1 MGMGGWCNQAEPRN
15 QSKSR
20 CKAPAAAQAVRRR
33 PPQPATLTLTRI
45 RATLPPV
52 AARALVLGLDGLDLG
67 LVQQFGPEALP
78 NLHSLMSRGVFAA
91 LESVQPP
98 ATLPNWTTFL
108 TGVDPARHGVFD
120 FTTRKGYQVR
130 FTAGTARE
138 VPTLFTQLDRLGLRC
153 ACLSF
158 PATWPPE
165 ELEHGVFVSGWDAPV
180 AFEAD
185 RSFMWPPSLFDE
197 TVERFGAPSFDDVD
211 EFHADAPGWIDRL
224 PDALV
229 RRVARKTDWAR
240 WLLDRQDWDVFAL
253 YFGESDTASHYLWAH
268 HDPASPRRP
277 ASVSTEQRGA
287 LQRVYE
293 ALDQAVGSLLE
304 AAGGEQSEVTV
315 LSDHGS
321 GGSSDKVLYL
331 NQLLAEHGLLRFRPQ
346 RAPGGSGLKEIAL
359 RRFPPRLRE
368 QLFRLGNAWLPSRL
382 ESNVRFG
389 AIDMANTLAFSDEL
403 NYFPGIHLNVAG
415 REPRG
420 IVQAGQRRDTIL
432 RIRAAL
438 LDTRDP
444 WSGKPVFR
452 DLIPREQL
460 FEGPHLDRAPDLMVE
475 LYLDDGYSYNLM
487 PSSPQRGASAAPWRQ
502 SRSTEHP
509 AAGSPFRKLADHEKP
524 GKKGRSL
531 AGSHRSHGFM
541 ALAGPSVRPAGRLD
555 AHIADLSATLLCRLG
570 LSVPTSFMGRVL
582 WEALQDAQRESTL
595 SLPEPTRLEPRTTRN
610 EGLVESRL
618 RALGYI
624 E

>member
-1 MGMGGWCNQAEPRN
+1 M
-15 QSKSR
+15 
-20 CKAPAAAQAVRRR
+20 
-33 PPQPATLTLTRI
+33 T
-45 RATLPPV
+45 
-52 AARALVLGLDGLDLG
+52 ARALVLGLDGFDLK
-67 LVQQFGPEALP
+67 LVEQFGASRLP
-78 NLHSLMSRGVFAA
+78 HLHALMSRGAFAA

-138 VPTLFTQLDRLGLRC
+138 VPTVFRQLDALGLRC

-165 ELEHGVFVSGWDAPV
+165 ELSHGIFASGWDAPV

-185 RSFMWPPSLFDE
+185 RSFMWPPSLYDE
-197 TVERFGAPSFDDVD
+197 TVQRFGAPTFDDVD
-211 EFHADAPGWIDRL
+211 EFHADEPGWVDRL
-224 PDALV
+224 PSALEH
-229 RRVARKTDWAR
+229 RVTRKTDWAR
-240 WLLDRQDWDVFAL
+240 WLLERQEWDVFAV

-268 HDPASPRRP
+268 HDPESPRRP
-277 ASVSTEQRGA
+277 DALSAEQRDG
-287 LQRVYE
+287 LRRVYE

-304 AAGGEQSEVTV
+304 AAGGNQTEVTV

-321 GGSSDKVLYL
+321 GGSSDKVVYL
-331 NQLLAEHGLLRFRPQ
+331 NRLLAEHGLLRFAER
-346 RAPGGSGLKEIAL
+346 RGLGAAKLKEIAL

-368 QLFRLGNAWLPSRL
+368 RLFRWGNAWLPSRL

-389 AIDMANTLAFSDEL
+389 AIDMRNTVAFSDEL
-403 NYFPGIHLNVAG
+403 NYFPGIYLNLAG

-420 IVQAGQRRDTIL
+420 IVPAEQKRETVL
-432 RIRAAL
+432 KVRAAL
-438 LDTRDP
+438 LSVRDP
-444 WSGKPVFR
+444 WSGQPVFKGVV
-452 DLIPREQL
+452 PREEL
-460 FEGPHLDRAPDLMVE
+460 FDGPHLERAPDL
-475 LYLDDGYSYNLM
+475 LLDLHLDNGYSYNLM
-487 PSSPQRGASAAPWRQ
+487 PSEPPKGARAGPWRR
-502 SRSTEHP
+502 SRSGRSGRSGGHP
-509 AAGSPFRKLADHEKP
+509 PVDPAFRKLAPHEKL

-531 AGSHRSHGFM
+531 PGSHRSHGFM
-541 ALAGPSVRPAGRLD
+541 AVAGPSVQAVGRVE
-555 AHIADLSATLLCRLG
+555 AHIADLTATLLARLG
-570 LSVPTSFMGRVL
+570 LAVPPMFKGRVL
-582 WEALQDAQRESTL
+582 WEALDDTGDTPPLA
-595 SLPEPTRLEPRTTRN
+595 LPPAAPLAPRATRN

>member
-1 MGMGGWCNQAEPRN
+1 
-15 QSKSR
+15 
-20 CKAPAAAQAVRRR
+20 
-33 PPQPATLTLTRI
+33 
-45 RATLPPV
+45 V
-52 AARALVLGLDGLDLG
+52 AARALVLGLDGFDLG
-67 LVQQFGPEALP
+67 LVQQFGPECLP
-78 NLHSLMSRGVFAA
+78 NLHTLMSRGAFAA

-138 VPTLFTQLDRLGLRC
+138 VPTVFRQLDQLGLRC

-165 ELEHGVFVSGWDAPV
+165 ELAHGIFVSGWDAPV

-185 RSFMWPPSLFDE
+185 RSFMWPRSLYDE
-197 TVERFGAPSFDDVD
+197 TVQRFGAPTFDDVD
-211 EFHADAPGWIDRL
+211 EFHADEPGWVDRL
-224 PDALV
+224 PVALE

-240 WLLDRQDWDVFAL
+240 WLLQRQDWDVFAV

-268 HDPASPRRP
+268 HDPESPRRP
-277 ASVSTEQRGA
+277 NRVSNEQRGG
-287 LQRVYE
+287 LLRVYQ
-293 ALDQAVGSLLE
+293 ALDAAVGSLLE
-304 AAGGEQSEVTV
+304 AAGGDKTELTV

-331 NQLLAEHGLLRFRPQ
+331 NRLLAEHGLLRFRKQ
-346 RAPGGSGLKEIAL
+346 RGWGGARLKEIAL

-368 QLFRLGNAWLPSRL
+368 QLFRFGNAWLPSRL

-389 AIDMANTLAFSDEL
+389 AIDMRNTVAFSDEL
-403 NYFPGIHLNVAG
+403 NYFPGIYLNMGG

-420 IVQAGQRRDTIL
+420 IVRPEQRHETIL
-432 RIRAAL
+432 QVRAAL
-438 LDTRDP
+438 LDARDP

-452 DLIPREQL
+452 DIVPREEL
-460 FEGPHLDRAPDLMVE
+460 FEGPHLDRAPDL
-475 LYLDDGYSYNLM
+475 LLDLHLDDGYSYNLM
-487 PSSPQRGASAAPWRQ
+487 PSTTAGAGTHPWR
-502 SRSTEHP
+502 R
-509 AAGSPFRKLADHEKP
+509 LAEHEKL

-531 AGSHRSHGFM
+531 PGSHRSHGFM
-541 ALAGPSVRPAGRLD
+541 TLAGPSVQPAGQVD
-555 AHIADLSATLLCRLG
+555 AHIADLTATLLSRLG
-570 LSVPTSFMGRVL
+570 LSVPPAFKGRVL
-582 WEALQDAQRESTL
+582 WEALRDGRNASAQA
-595 SLPEPTRLEPRTTRN
+595 LPEASPVAPHPRRN

>member
-1 MGMGGWCNQAEPRN
+1 MG
-15 QSKSR
+15 
-20 CKAPAAAQAVRRR
+20 
-33 PPQPATLTLTRI
+33 
-45 RATLPPV
+45 
-52 AARALVLGLDGLDLG
+52 ARALVVGLDGFDLG
-67 LVQQFGPEALP
+67 VVEQFGAECLP
-78 NLHSLMSRGVFAA
+78 NLHALMARGVFGA

-138 VPTLFTQLDRLGLRC
+138 VPTVFRQLDRLGLRC

-165 ELEHGVFVSGWDAPV
+165 ELEHGIFASGWDAPV

-185 RSFMWPPSLFDE
+185 RSFMWPPSLYDE
-197 TVERFGAPSFDDVD
+197 TVQRFGAPTFDDVD

-224 PDALV
+224 PAALE
-229 RRVARKTDWAR
+229 RRVARKTKWAR
-240 WLLDRQDWDVFAL
+240 WLLERQDWDVFAV

-268 HDPASPRRP
+268 HDPESPRRP
-277 ASVSTEQRGA
+277 ASVSAEQRRG
-287 LQRVYE
+287 LLRVYE
-293 ALDQAVGSLLE
+293 ALDQSVGSLLE
-304 AAGGEQSEVTV
+304 TAGGSKTEITV

-331 NQLLAEHGLLRFRPQ
+331 NRLLAEHGLLRFGKR
-346 RAPGGSGLKEIAL
+346 RGRGGAGLKEIAL

-382 ESNVRFG
+382 ESKVRFG
-389 AIDMANTLAFSDEL
+389 AIDMRNTVAFSDEL
-403 NYFPGIHLNVAG
+403 NYFPGIYLNMAG
-415 REPRG
+415 REPDG
-420 IVQAGQRRDTIL
+420 IVRPDQKHETIL
-432 RIRAAL
+432 QVRAAL

-452 DLIPREQL
+452 DVVRREEL
-460 FEGPHLDRAPDLMVE
+460 FEGPHLDRAPDL
-475 LYLDDGYSYNLM
+475 LLDLHLDDGYSYNLM
-487 PSSPQRGASAAPWRQ
+487 PSSPPPRQ
-502 SRSTEHP
+502 SRSTGP
-509 AAGSPFRKLADHEKP
+509 QPTSNPFRKLTDTEKL

-531 AGSHRSHGFM
+531 PGSHRSHGFM
-541 ALAGPSVRPAGRLD
+541 TLAGPSVQPAGLLD
-555 AHIADLSATLLCRLG
+555 AHIADLTATLLSRLG
-570 LSVPTSFMGRVL
+570 LSVPPSFKGRVL
-582 WEALQDAQRESTL
+582 WEALRDDRGASAQA
-595 SLPEPTRLEPRTTRN
+595 LPEAGSVASRATRN

>member
-1 MGMGGWCNQAEPRN
+1 MA
-15 QSKSR
+15 
-20 CKAPAAAQAVRRR
+20 
-33 PPQPATLTLTRI
+33 
-45 RATLPPV
+45 
-52 AARALVLGLDGLDLG
+52 
-67 LVQQFGPEALP
+67 
-78 NLHSLMSRGVFAA
+78 RGVFGA

-138 VPTLFTQLDRLGLRC
+138 VPTVFRQLDRLGLRC

-165 ELEHGVFVSGWDAPV
+165 ELEHGIFASGWDAPV

-185 RSFMWPPSLFDE
+185 RSFMWPPSLYDE
-197 TVERFGAPSFDDVD
+197 TVQRFGAPTFDDVD

-224 PDALV
+224 PAALE
-229 RRVARKTDWAR
+229 RRVARKTKWAR
-240 WLLDRQDWDVFAL
+240 WLLERQDWDVFAV

-268 HDPASPRRP
+268 HDPESPRRP
-277 ASVSTEQRGA
+277 ANVSAAQRRG
-287 LQRVYE
+287 LLRVYE
-293 ALDQAVGSLLE
+293 ALDQSVRSLLE
-304 AAGGEQSEVTV
+304 AAGGSETEITV

-331 NQLLAEHGLLRFRPQ
+331 NRLLAEHGLLRFAKR
-346 RAPGGSGLKEIAL
+346 RGRGGAGLKEIAL

-382 ESNVRFG
+382 ESKVRFG
-389 AIDMANTLAFSDEL
+389 AIDMRNTVAFSDEL
-403 NYFPGIHLNVAG
+403 NYFPGIYLNMAG
-415 REPRG
+415 REPDG
-420 IVQAGQRRDTIL
+420 IVRPDQKHETIL
-432 RIRAAL
+432 QVRAAL

-452 DLIPREQL
+452 DVVRREEL
-460 FEGPHLDRAPDLMVE
+460 FEGPHLDRAPDL
-475 LYLDDGYSYNLM
+475 LLDLHLDDGYSYNLM
-487 PSSPQRGASAAPWRQ
+487 PSSPPPRQSRVWASTAPWRQ
-502 SRSTEHP
+502 SRSTGP
-509 AAGSPFRKLADHEKP
+509 QPTSSPFRKLADTEKL

-531 AGSHRSHGFM
+531 PGSHRSHGFM
-541 ALAGPSVRPAGRLD
+541 TLAGPSVQPTGQLD
-555 AHIADLSATLLCRLG
+555 AHIADLTATLLSRLG
-570 LSVPTSFMGRVL
+570 LSVPPSFKGRVL
-582 WEALQDAQRESTL
+582 WEALRDDRGAPAQP
-595 SLPEPTRLEPRTTRN
+595 LPEAGPIASRATRN

>member
-1 MGMGGWCNQAEPRN
+1 M
-15 QSKSR
+15 
-20 CKAPAAAQAVRRR
+20 
-33 PPQPATLTLTRI
+33 
-45 RATLPPV
+45 
-52 AARALVLGLDGLDLG
+52 AARALVLGLDGFDLG
-67 LVQQFGPEALP
+67 LVQQFGPECLP
-78 NLHSLMSRGVFAA
+78 NLHALMARGVFAA

-120 FTTRKGYQVR
+120 FTTRKGYRVR

-138 VPTLFTQLDRLGLRC
+138 VPTVFRQLDRLGLRC

-165 ELEHGVFVSGWDAPV
+165 ELEHGIFVSGWDAPV

-185 RSFMWPPSLFDE
+185 RSFMWPRSLYDE
-197 TVERFGAPSFDDVD
+197 TVQRFGAPTFDDVD
-211 EFHADAPGWIDRL
+211 EFHADAPGWVDRL
-224 PDALV
+224 PLALEQ
-229 RRVARKTDWAR
+229 RVARKTDWAR
-240 WLLDRQDWDVFAL
+240 WLLERQDWDVFAV

-268 HDPASPRRP
+268 HDPESPRRP
-277 ASVSTEQRGA
+277 LSVSTEQRRG

-304 AAGGEQSEVTV
+304 AAGGDATEITV

-331 NQLLAEHGLLRFRPQ
+331 NRLLAQHGLLRFAKQ
-346 RAPGGSGLKEIAL
+346 RGRGGARLKEIAL
-359 RRFPPRLRE
+359 RHFPPRLRE
-368 QLFRLGNAWLPSRL
+368 RLFRFGNAWLPSRL

-389 AIDMANTLAFSDEL
+389 AIDMRNTLAFSDEL
-403 NYFPGIHLNVAG
+403 NYFPGIYLNLAG
-415 REPRG
+415 REPQG
-420 IVQAGQRRDTIL
+420 TVQPEQKRETIL
-432 RIRAAL
+432 RVRSAL

-452 DLIPREQL
+452 DLVPREEL
-460 FEGPHLDRAPDLMVE
+460 FEGPHLNRAPDL
-475 LYLDDGYSYNLM
+475 LLDLQLDNGFSYNLM
-487 PSSPQRGASAAPWRQ
+487 PSSPRPRR
-502 SRSTEHP
+502 SRLTGPQPTS
-509 AAGSPFRKLADHEKP
+509 SPFRKLTDHEKL

-531 AGSHRSHGFM
+531 PGSHRSHGFM
-541 ALAGPSVRPAGRLD
+541 TLAGPSVRAAGQLD
-555 AHIADLSATLLCRLG
+555 AHIADMTATLLSRLG
-570 LSVPTSFMGRVL
+570 LSVPPSFKGRVL
-582 WEALQDAQRESTL
+582 WEALCNDRDASAQA
-595 SLPEPTRLEPRTTRN
+595 LPEASPVTSRATRN
-610 EGLVESRL
+610 EGLIESRL

>member
-1 MGMGGWCNQAEPRN
+1 
-15 QSKSR
+15 
-20 CKAPAAAQAVRRR
+20 
-33 PPQPATLTLTRI
+33 
-45 RATLPPV
+45 V

-197 TVERFGAPSFDDVD
+197 TVERFGTPSFDDVD

-444 WSGKPVFR
+444 WSGKLVFR

-460 FEGPHLDRAPDLMVE
+460 FEGPHLDRAPDLLVD
-475 LYLDDGYSYNLM
+475 LHLDDGYSYNLM

-509 AAGSPFRKLADHEKP
+509 ASGSPFRKLAEHEKL

-555 AHIADLSATLLCRLG
+555 VHIADLSATLLCRLG

>member
-1 MGMGGWCNQAEPRN
+1 M
-15 QSKSR
+15 
-20 CKAPAAAQAVRRR
+20 
-33 PPQPATLTLTRI
+33 
-45 RATLPPV
+45 
-52 AARALVLGLDGLDLG
+52 AARALVVGLDGFDLG
-67 LVQQFGPEALP
+67 LVEQFGPEHLP
-78 NLHSLMSRGVFAA
+78 HLHNLMARGVFAP

-120 FTTRKGYQVR
+120 FTTRKGYRVR

-138 VPTLFTQLDRLGLRC
+138 VPTVFRQLDQLGLRC

-185 RSFMWPPSLFDE
+185 RSFMWPPSLYDE
-197 TVERFGAPSFDDVD
+197 TVQRFGAPTFDDVD
-211 EFHADAPGWIDRL
+211 EFHADAPGWIDLL
-224 PDALV
+224 PAALE
-229 RRVARKTDWAR
+229 RRVARKAEWAR
-240 WLLDRQDWDVFAL
+240 WLLERQDWDVFAV

-268 HDPASPRRP
+268 HDPESPRRP
-277 ASVSTEQRGA
+277 ASVSAEQRRG
-287 LQRVYE
+287 LLRVYE
-293 ALDQAVGSLLE
+293 ALDKAVGSLLE
-304 AAGGEQSEVTV
+304 AAGGNETDVTV

-331 NQLLAEHGLLRFRPQ
+331 NRLLAEHGLLRFGR
-346 RAPGGSGLKEIAL
+346 RRGRSGAGLKEIAL

-368 QLFRLGNAWLPSRL
+368 RIFRWGNAWLPGRL

-389 AIDMANTLAFSDEL
+389 AIDMRNTVAFSDEL
-403 NYFPGIHLNVAG
+403 NYFPGIYLNMAG

-420 IVQAGQRRDTIL
+420 IVRPEQKRETVL
-432 RIRAAL
+432 RVRAAL
-438 LDTRDP
+438 LGTRDP
-444 WSGKPVFR
+444 WNGKPVFR
-452 DLIPREQL
+452 DLIPREEL
-460 FEGPHLDRAPDLMVE
+460 FEGPHLDRAPDLLVD
-475 LYLDDGYSYNLM
+475 LHLDDGYSYNLM
-487 PSSPQRGASAAPWRQ
+487 PSEPP
-502 SRSTEHP
+502 SRRSRFTGLP
-509 AAGSPFRKLADHEKP
+509 PAGSPFRRLADTEKL

-531 AGSHRSHGFM
+531 PGSHRSHGFM
-541 ALAGPSVRPAGRLD
+541 ALAGPSVQAAGQLD

-570 LSVPTSFMGRVL
+570 LSVPPSFKGRVL
-582 WEALQDAQRESTL
+582 WEALHDDGGASSQP
-595 SLPEPTRLEPRTTRN
+595 LPEASPVTPRTTRN

>member
-1 MGMGGWCNQAEPRN
+1 M
-15 QSKSR
+15 
-20 CKAPAAAQAVRRR
+20 
-33 PPQPATLTLTRI
+33 
-45 RATLPPV
+45 
-52 AARALVLGLDGLDLG
+52 AARALVLGLDGFDLG
-67 LVQQFGPEALP
+67 LVQQFGPECLP
-78 NLHSLMSRGVFAA
+78 NLHALMARGVFAA

-120 FTTRKGYQVR
+120 FTTRKGYRVR

-138 VPTLFTQLDRLGLRC
+138 VPTVFRQLDRLGLRC

-165 ELEHGVFVSGWDAPV
+165 ELEHGIFVSGWDAPV

-185 RSFMWPPSLFDE
+185 RSFMWPRSLYDE
-197 TVERFGAPSFDDVD
+197 TVQRFGAPTFDDVD
-211 EFHADAPGWIDRL
+211 EFHADAPGWVDRL
-224 PDALV
+224 PLALEQ
-229 RRVARKTDWAR
+229 RVARKTDWAR
-240 WLLDRQDWDVFAL
+240 WLLERQDWDVFAV

-268 HDPASPRRP
+268 HDPESPRRP
-277 ASVSTEQRGA
+277 FSVSTEQRRG

-304 AAGGEQSEVTV
+304 AAGGDATEITV

-331 NQLLAEHGLLRFRPQ
+331 NRLLAQHGLLRFAKQ
-346 RAPGGSGLKEIAL
+346 RGRGGARLKEIAL
-359 RRFPPRLRE
+359 RHFPPRLRE
-368 QLFRLGNAWLPSRL
+368 RLFRFGNAWLPSRL

-389 AIDMANTLAFSDEL
+389 AIDMRNTLAFSDEL
-403 NYFPGIHLNVAG
+403 NYFPGIYLNLAG
-415 REPRG
+415 WEPQGTVQPEQKRE
-420 IVQAGQRRDTIL
+420 TIL
-432 RIRAAL
+432 RVRSAL

-452 DLIPREQL
+452 DLVPREEL
-460 FEGPHLDRAPDLMVE
+460 FEGPHLNRAPDL
-475 LYLDDGYSYNLM
+475 LLDLHLDNGFSYNLM
-487 PSSPQRGASAAPWRQ
+487 PSSPRPRR
-502 SRSTEHP
+502 SRLTGPQPTS
-509 AAGSPFRKLADHEKP
+509 SPFRKLTEHEKL

-531 AGSHRSHGFM
+531 PGSHRSHGFM
-541 ALAGPSVRPAGRLD
+541 TLAGPSVRAAGQLD
-555 AHIADLSATLLCRLG
+555 AHIADMTATLLSRLG
-570 LSVPTSFMGRVL
+570 LSVPPSFKGRVL
-582 WEALQDAQRESTL
+582 WEALCNDRDASAQA
-595 SLPEPTRLEPRTTRN
+595 LPEASPVTSRATRN
-610 EGLVESRL
+610 EGLIESRL

>member
-1 MGMGGWCNQAEPRN
+1 MG
-15 QSKSR
+15 
-20 CKAPAAAQAVRRR
+20 
-33 PPQPATLTLTRI
+33 
-45 RATLPPV
+45 
-52 AARALVLGLDGLDLG
+52 ARALVVGLDGFDLN
-67 LVQQFGPEALP
+67 LVHQFGPEHLP
-78 NLHSLMSRGVFAA
+78 NLHTLMSRGVFAA
-91 LESVQPP
+91 LESVRPP

-138 VPTLFTQLDRLGLRC
+138 VPTVFRQLDQLGLRC

-180 AFEAD
+180 AFETD
-185 RSFMWPPSLFDE
+185 RSFMWPRSLYDE
-197 TVERFGAPSFDDVD
+197 TVRRFGAPTFDDVD

-224 PDALV
+224 PPALEQ
-229 RRVARKTDWAR
+229 RVARKTEWAR
-240 WLLDRQDWDVFAL
+240 WLLQRQDWDVFAV

-268 HDPASPRRP
+268 HDQGSPRRP
-277 ASVSTEQRGA
+277 DNVSEEQRRG
-287 LQRVYE
+287 LLRVYE

-304 AAGGEQSEVTV
+304 TAGGSETEITV

-331 NQLLAEHGLLRFRPQ
+331 NRLLAEHGLLRFRKQ
-346 RAPGGSGLKEIAL
+346 RLRGGAGLKEIAL
-359 RRFPPRLRE
+359 RRLPPRLRE
-368 QLFRLGNAWLPSRL
+368 QLFRFGNAWLPSRL

-389 AIDMANTLAFSDEL
+389 AIDMRNTAAFSDEL
-403 NYFPGIHLNVAG
+403 NYFPGVYLNIAG
-415 REPRG
+415 REPHG
-420 IVQAGQRRDTIL
+420 IVRSEQRHETIL
-432 RIRAAL
+432 QVRAAL

-444 WSGKPVFR
+444 WSGRPVFR
-452 DLIPREQL
+452 DVVPREEL
-460 FEGPHLDRAPDLMVE
+460 FEGPHLERAPDLLLDMH
-475 LYLDDGYSYNLM
+475 LDDGHSYNLM
-487 PSSPQRGASAAPWRQ
+487 PSSPPPRQ
-502 SRSTEHP
+502 SRLSGCQAT
-509 AAGSPFRKLADHEKP
+509 SNSFRRLANHEKL

-531 AGSHRSHGFM
+531 PGSHRSHGFM
-541 ALAGPSVRPAGRLD
+541 ALAGPRVQPAGQLD
-555 AHIADLSATLLCRLG
+555 AHIADVTATLLSRLD
-570 LSVPTSFMGRVL
+570 LSVPPSFKGRVL
-582 WEALQDAQRESTL
+582 WEALGDERSAPARA
-595 SLPEPTRLEPRTTRN
+595 LPEAAPVAPRTTRN